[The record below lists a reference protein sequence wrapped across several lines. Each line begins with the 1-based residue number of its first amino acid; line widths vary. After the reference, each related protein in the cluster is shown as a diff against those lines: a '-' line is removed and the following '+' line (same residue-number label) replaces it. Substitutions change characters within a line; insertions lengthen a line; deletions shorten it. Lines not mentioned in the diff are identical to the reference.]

1 MSGTVFKMQ
10 NEDKGKILLYI
21 PNLLGYL
28 RIVLA
33 FLSLKY
39 FMVNPD
45 RNVDIL
51 VVSALLDAIDGPLA
65 RKLNQCSKIGALID
79 IVADNAWRTITW
91 IQAMIITANSGYPIF
106 IFVGCFIICTEWLVM
121 HALLV
126 SASNSIHWKDKC
138 SSSQQNSLI
147 IRLKQE
153 FFRNNFK
160 NPIGS
165 LGLYGLFFCGLGT
178 YCHFQVLPP
187 RLTLFGLLPEFLIIS
202 YNCHLLYA
210 AYIGRFITFLIEI
223 DTLKDFVSNILI
235 QE

>member
-65 RKLNQCSKIGALID
+65 R
-79 IVADNAWRTITW
+79 
-91 IQAMIITANSGYPIF
+91 
-106 IFVGCFIICTEWLVM
+106 
-121 HALLV
+121 
-126 SASNSIHWKDKC
+126 
-138 SSSQQNSLI
+138 
-147 IRLKQE
+147 
-153 FFRNNFK
+153 
-160 NPIGS
+160 
-165 LGLYGLFFCGLGT
+165 
-178 YCHFQVLPP
+178 
-187 RLTLFGLLPEFLIIS
+187 
-202 YNCHLLYA
+202 
-210 AYIGRFITFLIEI
+210 
-223 DTLKDFVSNILI
+223 
-235 QE
+235 